1 MRTIL
6 NFIIKILQTILS
18 IVNIVLIIIIVLNL
32 LILISDKVLQNPYPK
47 LLDYTYIIVK
57 EDNNYLN
64 IKKDDLLLI
73 DTRKSLEIGNTVMYP
88 EINTIVLGK
97 IKDLKEPNTTI
108 ENNSKKI
115 TIRADAVL
123 GTVIKTIPNAGGLL
137 NKLLETKNFITTIF
151 LLIITSVLQNILK
164 KGLKIKKD
172 NKPDFNQLKNV

>member
-6 NFIIKILQTILS
+6 NFIIRLLQTILS

-32 LILISDKVLQNPYPK
+32 LILLSDKVLQKPYPK

-57 EDNNYLN
+57 EDNSYLN

-73 DTRKSLEIGNTVMYP
+73 DTRKALEIGNTVMYP
-88 EINTIVLGK
+88 EINTIFLGK
-97 IKDLKEPNTTI
+97 IKDVNEPNTTI
-108 ENNSKKI
+108 ENNGKKL

-123 GTVIKTIPNAGGLL
+123 GTVIKTIPNAGDLL
-137 NKLLETKNFITTIF
+137 NKILQTKNFITTIF
-151 LLIITSVLQNILK
+151 ILIVISIFQNILK
-164 KGLKIKKD
+164 KGLKAKKD